1 MWNCGQFAGCQ
12 LESSQPAN
20 SFRVVWCAARMV
32 RIPTAG
38 GAVGSFTDYNYNLTH
53 LSRALALKSKFHH
66 PCGLV
71 KVRNLP
77 GVPIRRPTIGTPC
90 RSTVS
95 HPPARPRRRRA
106 VSGAERDQNW
116 RRRRFRE
123 LESECPHFNLGCISF
138 TLSADVCDS
147 IAPAPAAAGRKP
159 RRHRRRRRN
168 GRFRGPKRPRP
179 RRCTDLLVASTG
191 W

>member
-1 MWNCGQFAGCQ
+1 
-12 LESSQPAN
+12 
-20 SFRVVWCAARMV
+20 MV

-38 GAVGSFTDYNYNLTH
+38 SAVGSFTDYNLTH

-77 GVPIRRPTIGTPC
+77 SVPIRRPTIGTPC

-123 LESECPHFNLGCISF
+123 LESDCPHFNLGCISF
-138 TLSADVCDS
+138 TLPADVCDS
-147 IAPAPAAAGRKP
+147 IAPAPAENPGGTDGGAETADFGAQ
-159 RRHRRRRRN
+159 N
-168 GRFRGPKRPRP
+168 GHAHVVAQI
-179 RRCTDLLVASTG
+179 CVLLVASTG